1 MQLYN
6 MQYCDK
12 KNKRQFT
19 AMRKK
24 HIVAFSALFQEMFL
38 SKDIF
43 LVPYYIAKE
52 TGGELT
58 YYYINNLGNTEIPQ
72 QHRGATL
79 LHVETKNEA
88 MAMMKTIVRN
98 ARKIDV
104 LFINGSS
111 AKHMTAVFLYKKIN
125 PNGKVIIFG
134 DMEAPQAKEL
144 YMNGFMYSSGFS
156 GKIKKLLT
164 NFFFHNVTY
173 IVANTEAHG
182 YMERLFVRN
191 GWSGLLHFY
200 PLVDDEKFNS
210 FGITRKTF
218 AEKEN
223 IMVCVGRIGNYQKN
237 IEMLLEALHKV
248 DLKDW
253 KIYMIGPI
261 TNSFNLN
268 DGGNFQKRIDDFFDE
283 CPQHRDKLI
292 FTGMIYDQKT
302 LFEYYNRAKILL
314 MTSRHEGFANVYS
327 QAAAMGCFIVSTDV
341 GGADVCSNYW
351 AFGEKLPQENSDA
364 LADVLEKITS
374 GEHLFQITNEL
385 AFDELCYSK
394 NICKL
399 IL

>member
-1 MQLYN
+1 
-6 MQYCDK
+6 
-12 KNKRQFT
+12 
-19 AMRKK
+19 MRKK

-125 PNGKVIIFG
+125 PGGKVIIFG

-144 YMNGFMYSSGFS
+144 YMNGFMYSTGFS

-173 IVANTEAHG
+173 IVANTEAYG
-182 YMERLFVRN
+182 YMERLFIRN

-237 IEMLLEALHKV
+237 TEMLLEALHKV

-268 DGGNFQKRIDDFFDE
+268 DGGDFQKRIDDFFE
-283 CPQHRDKLI
+283 KCPQHKEKLI

>member
-1 MQLYN
+1 
-6 MQYCDK
+6 
-12 KNKRQFT
+12 
-19 AMRKK
+19 MRKK

-98 ARKIDV
+98 ARGIDV

-111 AKHMTAVFLYKKIN
+111 AVHMTAVFLYKKLN
-125 PNGKVIIFG
+125 PNGKVIVFG

-144 YMNGFMYSSGFS
+144 YMNGFMYSTGLS

-173 IVANTEAHG
+173 IVANTEAYG
-182 YMERLFVRN
+182 YMERLFMRH

-200 PLVDDEKFNS
+200 PLVDDEKYNS

-237 IEMLLEALHKV
+237 TEMLLEALHKV

-268 DGGNFQKRIDDFFDE
+268 DGGDFQKRIDDFFE
-283 CPQHRDKLI
+283 KCPQHKDKLI

-364 LADVLEKITS
+364 LAEVIDKITS
-374 GEHLFQITNEL
+374 GDYDFPIEKALS
-385 AFDELCYSK
+385 FDEMCYST
-394 NICKL
+394 NIGK
-399 IL
+399 IKR

>member
-1 MQLYN
+1 
-6 MQYCDK
+6 
-12 KNKRQFT
+12 
-19 AMRKK
+19 MRKK

-79 LHVETKNEA
+79 LQVETKNEA

-125 PNGKVIIFG
+125 PRGKVIVFG

-144 YMNGFMYSSGFS
+144 YKNNFMYSTGFS

-237 IEMLLEALHKV
+237 TEMLLEALHKV

-268 DGGNFQKRIDDFFDE
+268 DGGDFQKKIDDFFE
-283 CPQHRDKLI
+283 KCPQHKEKLI

-351 AFGEKLPQENSDA
+351 AFGEKLPQENSEA

-374 GEHLFQITNEL
+374 GDYDFPIEKALS
-385 AFDELCYSK
+385 FDEMCYST
-394 NICKL
+394 NIGK
-399 IL
+399 IKR

>member
-1 MQLYN
+1 
-6 MQYCDK
+6 
-12 KNKRQFT
+12 
-19 AMRKK
+19 MRKK

-125 PNGKVIIFG
+125 PSGKVIIFG

-144 YMNGFMYSSGFS
+144 YMNGFMYSTGFS

-237 IEMLLEALHKV
+237 TEMLLEALHKV

-351 AFGEKLPQENSDA
+351 AFGEKLHQENSEA

-374 GEHLFQITNEL
+374 GEYLFQITNEL

>member
-1 MQLYN
+1 M
-6 MQYCDK
+6 
-12 KNKRQFT
+12 
-19 AMRKK
+19 
-24 HIVAFSALFQEMFL
+24 V
-38 SKDIF
+38 
-43 LVPYYIAKE
+43 V
-52 TGGELT
+52 
-58 YYYINNLGNTEIPQ
+58 
-72 QHRGATL
+72 
-79 LHVETKNEA
+79 
-88 MAMMKTIVRN
+88 
-98 ARKIDV
+98 
-104 LFINGSS
+104 
-111 AKHMTAVFLYKKIN
+111 
-125 PNGKVIIFG
+125 FG

-144 YMNGFMYSSGFS
+144 YMNGFMYSTGFS

-173 IVANTEAHG
+173 IVANTEAYG
-182 YMERLFVRN
+182 YMERLFIRN

-237 IEMLLEALHKV
+237 TEMLLEALHKV

-374 GEHLFQITNEL
+374 GEYLFQITNEL

>member
-1 MQLYN
+1 
-6 MQYCDK
+6 
-12 KNKRQFT
+12 
-19 AMRKK
+19 MRKK
-24 HIVAFSALFQEMFL
+24 QIVAFSALFQEMFL

-79 LHVETKNEA
+79 LHVETRNEA

-125 PNGKVIIFG
+125 PRGKVIVFG

-144 YMNGFMYSSGFS
+144 YKNNFMYSTGFS
-156 GKIKKLLT
+156 GKIKKFLT

-182 YMERLFVRN
+182 YMERLFMRN

-218 AEKEN
+218 TEKEN

-237 IEMLLEALHKV
+237 TEMLLEALHKV

-268 DGGNFQKRIDDFFDE
+268 DGGDFQKRIDDFFDE

-314 MTSRHEGFANVYS
+314 MTSRHESWGNVFS
-327 QAAAMGCFIVSTDV
+327 EAAAFGCYILSTDV
-341 GGADVCSNYW
+341 GGATFASNDW
-351 AFGEKLPQENSDA
+351 KFGYKLKQEDSNGLANAIYSIVNGTISIDA
-364 LADVLEKITS
+364 RY
-374 GEHLFQITNEL
+374 EL
-385 AFDELCYSK
+385 IYESLNYSYTVNKLLLPKMNLSPIGTK
-394 NICKL
+394 NIF
-399 IL
+399 

>member
-1 MQLYN
+1 
-6 MQYCDK
+6 MQYCNK

-52 TGGELT
+52 IGGELT

-72 QHRGATL
+72 KHRGATL

-125 PNGKVIIFG
+125 PSGKVIVFG

-144 YMNGFMYSSGFS
+144 YMNGFMYSTGFS

-173 IVANTEAHG
+173 IVANTEAYG
-182 YMERLFVRN
+182 YMERLFIRN

-237 IEMLLEALHKV
+237 TEMLLEALHKV

-268 DGGNFQKRIDDFFDE
+268 DGGDFQKRIDDFFE
-283 CPQHRDKLI
+283 KCPQHKDKLI

-364 LADVLEKITS
+364 LAEVIDKITS
-374 GEHLFQITNEL
+374 GEYDFPIEKALS
-385 AFDELCYSK
+385 FDEMCYST
-394 NICKL
+394 NIGK
-399 IL
+399 IKR

>member
-1 MQLYN
+1 
-6 MQYCDK
+6 
-12 KNKRQFT
+12 
-19 AMRKK
+19 MRKK

-72 QHRGATL
+72 HHRGATL

-125 PNGKVIIFG
+125 PSGKVIVFG

-144 YMNGFMYSSGFS
+144 YMNGFMYATGFS

-173 IVANTEAHG
+173 IVANTEAYG
-182 YMERLFVRN
+182 YMERLFIRN

-237 IEMLLEALHKV
+237 TEMLLEALHKV

-261 TNSFNLN
+261 TSSFNLN

-314 MTSRHEGFANVYS
+314 MTSRHEGFANVFS

-364 LADVLEKITS
+364 LAEVIEKITS
-374 GEHLFQITNEL
+374 GDYDFPIEKALS
-385 AFDELCYSK
+385 FDEMCYST
-394 NICKL
+394 NIGK
-399 IL
+399 IKR

>member
-1 MQLYN
+1 MDN
-6 MQYCDK
+6 MQYCNK

-125 PNGKVIIFG
+125 PSGKVIIFG

-144 YMNGFMYSSGFS
+144 YMNGFMYSTGFS

-182 YMERLFVRN
+182 YMERLFMRN

-237 IEMLLEALHKV
+237 TEMLLEALHKV

-351 AFGEKLPQENSDA
+351 AFGEKLPQENSEA

-374 GEHLFQITNEL
+374 GDYDFPIEKALS
-385 AFDELCYSK
+385 FDEMCYST
-394 NICKL
+394 NIGK
-399 IL
+399 IKR

>member
-1 MQLYN
+1 
-6 MQYCDK
+6 
-12 KNKRQFT
+12 
-19 AMRKK
+19 MRKK

-43 LVPYYIAKE
+43 LVPYYITKE

-125 PNGKVIIFG
+125 PSGKVIIFG
-134 DMEAPQAKEL
+134 DMDAPQAKEL
-144 YMNGFMYSSGFS
+144 YMNGFIYSTGLS

-237 IEMLLEALHKV
+237 TEMLLEALHKV

-268 DGGNFQKRIDDFFDE
+268 DGGDFQKRIDDFFE
-283 CPQHRDKLI
+283 KCPQHKEKLI

-327 QAAAMGCFIVSTDV
+327 QAAAMGCYIVSTDV
-341 GGADVCSNYW
+341 GGADVCSNNW
-351 AFGEKLPQENSDA
+351 AYGEKLPQEDSDA
-364 LADVLEKITS
+364 LAEVIEKITS
-374 GEHLFQITNEL
+374 GDYDFPIEKALS
-385 AFDELCYSK
+385 FDEMCYST
-394 NICKL
+394 NIGK
-399 IL
+399 IKR

>member
-1 MQLYN
+1 MDN
-6 MQYCDK
+6 MQYCNK

-125 PNGKVIIFG
+125 PSGKVIVFG

-144 YMNGFMYSSGFS
+144 YMNGFMYSTGFS

-237 IEMLLEALHKV
+237 TEMLLEALHKV

-351 AFGEKLPQENSDA
+351 AFGEKLPQENSEA

-374 GEHLFQITNEL
+374 GDYDFPIEKALS
-385 AFDELCYSK
+385 FDEMCYST
-394 NICKL
+394 NIGK
-399 IL
+399 IKR

>member
-1 MQLYN
+1 MDN
-6 MQYCDK
+6 MQYCNK

-125 PNGKVIIFG
+125 PSGKVIIFG

-144 YMNGFMYSSGFS
+144 YMNGFMYSTGFS

-182 YMERLFVRN
+182 YMERLFMRN

-237 IEMLLEALHKV
+237 TEMLLEALHKV

-364 LADVLEKITS
+364 LAEVIEKITS
-374 GEHLFQITNEL
+374 GDYDFPIEKALS
-385 AFDELCYSK
+385 FDEMCYST
-394 NICKL
+394 NIGK
-399 IL
+399 IKR

>member
-1 MQLYN
+1 MDN
-6 MQYCDK
+6 MQYCNK

-125 PNGKVIIFG
+125 PSGKVIIFG

-144 YMNGFMYSSGFS
+144 YMNGFMYSTGFS

-237 IEMLLEALHKV
+237 TEMLLEALHKV

-351 AFGEKLPQENSDA
+351 AFGEKLPQENSEA

-374 GEHLFQITNEL
+374 GDYDFPIEKALS
-385 AFDELCYSK
+385 FDEMCYST
-394 NICKL
+394 NIGK
-399 IL
+399 IKR

>member
-1 MQLYN
+1 
-6 MQYCDK
+6 
-12 KNKRQFT
+12 
-19 AMRKK
+19 MRKK

-72 QHRGATL
+72 KHRGATL

-125 PNGKVIIFG
+125 PGGKVIIFG

-144 YMNGFMYSSGFS
+144 YKNNFMYSTGFS
-156 GKIKKLLT
+156 GKIKKFLT

-182 YMERLFVRN
+182 YMERLFMRN

-200 PLVDDEKFNS
+200 PLVDDEKYNS

-218 AEKEN
+218 TKKEN

-237 IEMLLEALHKV
+237 TEMLLEALHKV

-268 DGGNFQKRIDDFFDE
+268 DGGDFQKKIDDFFDE
-283 CPQHRDKLI
+283 CPQHKDKLI

-374 GEHLFQITNEL
+374 GEYLFQITNEL

>member
-1 MQLYN
+1 MK
-6 MQYCDK
+6 YCNK

-43 LVPYYIAKE
+43 LVPYYIAQE

-125 PNGKVIIFG
+125 PSGKVIVFG

-144 YMNGFMYSSGFS
+144 DMNGFMYSTGFS

-173 IVANTEAHG
+173 IVANTEAYG
-182 YMERLFVRN
+182 YMERLFIRN

-237 IEMLLEALHKV
+237 TEMLLEALHKV

-268 DGGNFQKRIDDFFDE
+268 DGGDFQKRIDDFFE
-283 CPQHRDKLI
+283 KCPQHKDKLI

-364 LADVLEKITS
+364 LAEVIEKITS
-374 GEHLFQITNEL
+374 GDYDFPIEKALS
-385 AFDELCYSK
+385 FDEMCYST
-394 NICKL
+394 NIGK
-399 IL
+399 IKR

>member
-1 MQLYN
+1 
-6 MQYCDK
+6 
-12 KNKRQFT
+12 
-19 AMRKK
+19 
-24 HIVAFSALFQEMFL
+24 
-38 SKDIF
+38 
-43 LVPYYIAKE
+43 
-52 TGGELT
+52 
-58 YYYINNLGNTEIPQ
+58 
-72 QHRGATL
+72 
-79 LHVETKNEA
+79 
-88 MAMMKTIVRN
+88 
-98 ARKIDV
+98 
-104 LFINGSS
+104 
-111 AKHMTAVFLYKKIN
+111 
-125 PNGKVIIFG
+125 
-134 DMEAPQAKEL
+134 MEAPQAKEL
-144 YMNGFMYSSGFS
+144 YMNGFMYSTGFS

-218 AEKEN
+218 TEKEN

-237 IEMLLEALHKV
+237 TEMLLEALHKV

-351 AFGEKLPQENSDA
+351 AFGEKLPQENSEA

-374 GEHLFQITNEL
+374 GEYLFQITKEL

>member
-1 MQLYN
+1 MQ
-6 MQYCDK
+6 
-12 KNKRQFT
+12 
-19 AMRKK
+19 KK

-58 YYYINNLGNTEIPQ
+58 YYYINNLGNTEIPW

-125 PNGKVIIFG
+125 PWGKVIVFG

-144 YMNGFMYSSGFS
+144 YMNGFMYATGFS

-173 IVANTEAHG
+173 IVANTEAYG
-182 YMERLFVRN
+182 YMERLFIRN

-237 IEMLLEALHKV
+237 TEMLLEALHKV

-268 DGGNFQKRIDDFFDE
+268 DGGDFQKRIDDFFE
-283 CPQHRDKLI
+283 KCPQHKEKLI

-351 AFGEKLPQENSDA
+351 AFGEKLPQEDSDA
-364 LADVLEKITS
+364 LAEVIDKITS
-374 GEHLFQITNEL
+374 GEYLFPVADEL
-385 AFDELCYSK
+385 AFDDLCYSK

>member
-1 MQLYN
+1 
-6 MQYCDK
+6 
-12 KNKRQFT
+12 
-19 AMRKK
+19 
-24 HIVAFSALFQEMFL
+24 
-38 SKDIF
+38 
-43 LVPYYIAKE
+43 
-52 TGGELT
+52 
-58 YYYINNLGNTEIPQ
+58 
-72 QHRGATL
+72 
-79 LHVETKNEA
+79 
-88 MAMMKTIVRN
+88 
-98 ARKIDV
+98 
-104 LFINGSS
+104 
-111 AKHMTAVFLYKKIN
+111 
-125 PNGKVIIFG
+125 
-134 DMEAPQAKEL
+134 
-144 YMNGFMYSSGFS
+144 
-156 GKIKKLLT
+156 
-164 NFFFHNVTY
+164 
-173 IVANTEAHG
+173 
-182 YMERLFVRN
+182 MERLFIRN

-237 IEMLLEALHKV
+237 TEMLLEALHKV

-268 DGGNFQKRIDDFFDE
+268 DGGDFQKKIDDFFDE

-364 LADVLEKITS
+364 LAEVIDKITS
-374 GEHLFQITNEL
+374 GEYLFPVADEL
-385 AFDELCYSK
+385 AFDDLCYSK
-394 NICKL
+394 NICEL
-399 IL
+399 SL

>member
-1 MQLYN
+1 
-6 MQYCDK
+6 
-12 KNKRQFT
+12 
-19 AMRKK
+19 MRKK

-125 PNGKVIIFG
+125 PSGKVIVFG

-144 YMNGFMYSSGFS
+144 YMNGFMYSTGFS

-173 IVANTEAHG
+173 IVANTEAYG
-182 YMERLFVRN
+182 YMERLFIRN

-237 IEMLLEALHKV
+237 TEMLLEALHKV

-351 AFGEKLPQENSDA
+351 AFGEKLPQENSEA

-374 GEHLFQITNEL
+374 GEYLFQITNEL